1 MGYLD
6 ISRTVERVDAAH
18 VRIGNPYGIPISL
31 FAGTDVPIE
40 KAAVEQLLSFASL
53 SETLVDLNRHR
64 FFGDVRGEI
73 ARIVLTPDFHRG
85 SGIPVG
91 TVVDARGFV
100 VPKAIGNDVCCGM
113 RLLVTDLPAEALTA
127 HRPAVARRLRALF
140 FGGERDIPMSPR
152 QREAVL
158 RSGLSGLSD
167 TAADNATSGIW
178 KHFDAEGARDDL
190 ARVHQGGSFAT
201 RGLFGFEGFVRS
213 SGRIDG
219 RDPQIGSVGGGN
231 HFVELQSVEE
241 LLDGGVAH
249 RWGVSRGNLAI
260 MVHSGSVGIGH
271 AVGGHFM
278 AEAQDAFPRA
288 LRHPKHG
295 FYPLAT
301 AGPSRA
307 LAAAYLDA
315 MHNAANFAF
324 ANRLFLGLMALRAI
338 REATGRSV
346 SAKLVYDAP
355 HNLVFPGDD
364 GEAFLHRK
372 GATPA
377 GGPASPDAWIGEP
390 VIIPGS
396 MGASSFLLAG
406 AGQPASLCSA
416 CHGAGRALSRGA
428 ATHVDPAKADR
439 ALAELEVVTSIDPAA
454 PHLRTRQD
462 VLEKHR
468 QRVLDEAPY
477 AYKDIGPVI
486 RTVQDACIATPVA
499 RLSPILTVKG

>member
-167 TAADNATSGIW
+167 TAADNATCGIW
-178 KHFDAEGARDDL
+178 RHFDAEGARDDL

-219 RDPQIGSVGGGN
+219 RGPADRLGGWWQPLRRAAIGGRAPRRLGGAPLGR
-231 HFVELQSVEE
+231 LPGQP
-241 LLDGGVAH
+241 
-249 RWGVSRGNLAI
+249 
-260 MVHSGSVGIGH
+260 GH
-271 AVGGHFM
+271 HGALGLGGHRSCGGRSLHGRGTRRVP
-278 AEAQDAFPRA
+278 ARAPPEARLLPAG
-288 LRHPKHG
+288 HG
-295 FYPLAT
+295 WPFLA
-301 AGPSRA
+301 SRRRTW
-307 LAAAYLDA
+307 
-315 MHNAANFAF
+315 MPCTKQPTRGSP
-324 ANRLFLGLMALRAI
+324 NRLLGLAALRAI

-364 GEAFLHRK
+364 GESFLHRK

-428 ATHVDPAKADR
+428 ATDVDPAKADR

-468 QRVLDEAPY
+468 QRVLEEPPTPTR
-477 AYKDIGPVI
+477 DI
-486 RTVQDACIATPVA
+486 QA
-499 RLSPILTVKG
+499 RFEPCKMHVSPRRWHVFRRFSR